1 MKPSN
6 TVEVK
11 VQDVR
16 FDVHMDGDCP
26 QDMYMDG
33 VWLAGS
39 VQELSCVLD
48 PTVYD
53 AIEEAA
59 RQELIEIAED
69 LRAEAI
75 IEERMEAW
83 S

>member
-1 MKPSN
+1 MKPNN
-6 TVEVK
+6 TIEVK
-11 VQDVR
+11 VEDVR

-26 QDMYMDG
+26 QDMFADG
-33 VWLAGS
+33 IWLVGS

-48 PTVYD
+48 PKVYD

-59 RQELIEIAED
+59 RQE
-69 LRAEAI
+69 I
-75 IEERMEAW
+75 IERQYEGAIERYMEDCIG